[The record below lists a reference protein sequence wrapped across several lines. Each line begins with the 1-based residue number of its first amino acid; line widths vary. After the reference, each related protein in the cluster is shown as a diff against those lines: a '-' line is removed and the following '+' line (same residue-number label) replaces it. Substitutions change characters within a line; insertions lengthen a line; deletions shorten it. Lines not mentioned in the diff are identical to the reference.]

1 MPQLSPAHIISL
13 VLRSSITS
21 NSQKG
26 TEQRDALFA
35 RLFGL
40 MSVID
45 SGLLLRPTA
54 SLEDFKLTLGE
65 LWGLGEKK
73 AWIREPSWW
82 AAIRGIRALLSAQ
95 GQEVAWKEQAIQAV
109 VDRVYGK
116 AAAGGGVGA
125 MPWTQEKVA
134 LTLLLQSHR
143 PDFDWKSLLAPA
155 FKNGDVLAATNLH
168 TLSRILKETSEPE
181 SSRAPSGEP
190 VSRSVPAGTWKPQ
203 LHFIWDVLFGAYF
216 PSSASDTANILGT
229 SIHGDKASFQEF
241 WQAVVDD
248 GLFSPTSTPQ
258 RKFWG
263 FEVVDKALHT
273 ATKDELPMIFT
284 KNFMRTWM
292 NQLSGQDKYLHKA
305 AVQVAKT
312 LQTVTKANPL
322 IGFPLLSQ
330 LIGQHGSQ
338 QFDRLTKTKTVE
350 GIMGSLDVEGVR
362 NYLSYLIKS
371 FEADSD
377 ETQRL
382 WSIDQLASLLKNANV
397 PKDDTTIWTVLQLLV
412 LYGFFTVRKSNP
424 KSACTTLKTAN
435 VLVVSDKITESCRSR
450 FFSSIIELTISTR
463 TTTGGKDQKS
473 TKQSLAADESG
484 KLWLTRSLELL
495 HTLEADK
502 KHVTPVTDV
511 DEEIQ
516 LARKEAAG
524 TLKTLQKSASLQ
536 EDVEQ
541 GLRILLTFA
550 LLKTYDDD
558 VKAYEILDDV
568 DKCARAMAQ
577 PSASSSQKAA
587 DGDLPPVDLLVDAL
601 VAYLDQASSDLKSLA
616 GHVFGLISSQAS
628 ETTVEHL
635 IAQLE
640 QIGGGEDSDEEM
652 DDDEEDDDEDQESE
666 DESSDD
672 ADVDDDADA
681 AVDPE
686 LRKRLAEALQVS
698 GMADEE
704 IDGDEDE
711 SSEGDESDDESV
723 TMDDDAM
730 LALDD
735 KLAAIFKSQ
744 TTGKKQ
750 NQASIVEN
758 MHFKSRVLDL
768 IEIYLRKQASNALA
782 FRFIPPLI
790 RLAQMTGPEEKSVAT
805 KSANVLT
812 RRFEKSDSV
821 PAVTDVAAVSEI
833 LDEIHRIARSA
844 PNKEIAKLCSQCSIA
859 VAKSLAHSQQSNT
872 VVAAYQTSLK
882 DYMTKKTSKLAP
894 SFIND
899 LLARQ
904 PVQAWAIRGD
914 LVRYAGGEAVNAFH
928 IEEALNMLAALS
940 KQLAALSKTV
950 EADEINAFIVDCQK
964 VIYDSLEKV
973 ADGSLSWNANRVKE
987 AIKTALQVARHSSAV
1002 LDTPEAIAEAWD
1014 VERLRK
1020 LQASLEQ
1027 AASVKNTPSVFTLL
1041 SQLALAVDPEAKKAQ
1056 AARKQEKQQ
1065 AKKRKADDVSEV
1077 TKPNGK
1083 AEKVEGETKAKKVK
1097 KMKKAG
1103 GASK

>member
-1 MPQLSPAHIISL
+1 MPQLSPSHVISL

-40 MSVID
+40 MAVID

-73 AWIREPSWW
+73 AWIREPAWW
-82 AAIRGIRALLSAQ
+82 AAIRGVRALLNAEQMS
-95 GQEVAWKEQAIQAV
+95 WKEQAIQAV

-116 AAAGGGVGA
+116 AGAGA
-125 MPWTQEKVA
+125 MPWTQEQVA

-143 PDFDWKSLLAPA
+143 PDLDWKSLLSPA
-155 FKNGDVLAATNLH
+155 FKNGNVLAVTNLH
-168 TLSRILKETSEPE
+168 VLSRILKETSEPE
-181 SSRAPSGEP
+181 AAGTPNGEP
-190 VSRSVPAGTWKPQ
+190 ISRSIPAGTWKPQ

-216 PSSASDTANILGT
+216 PSAAAASLLGA
-229 SIHGDKASFQEF
+229 SVQGDKASFQEF

-248 GLFSPTSTPQ
+248 GLFNPTSTPQ

-263 FEVVDKALHT
+263 FEVVEKALKT
-273 ATKDELPMIFT
+273 CGKEELPMIFT

-292 NQLSGQDKYLHKA
+292 NQLSGSDKYLHKA
-305 AVQVAKT
+305 ALQVAKT
-312 LQTVTKANPL
+312 LQAVTKANPL

-330 LIGQHGSQ
+330 LIGQHGSR

-350 GIMGSLDVEGVR
+350 GIMGSLDVEGVES
-362 NYLSYLIKS
+362 YLSYLVKS

-382 WSIDQLASLLKNANV
+382 WAVEQLSSLLRNATV
-397 PKDDTTIWTVLQLLV
+397 PKDDATIGTVLEILV
-412 LYGFFTVRKSNP
+412 LYGFFTVRKPNG
-424 KSACTTLKTAN
+424 KSSCATLKTAI
-435 VLVVSDKITESCRSR
+435 VLVVSDKIAEACRAR
-450 FFSSIIELTISTR
+450 FFSSVIELTIANRSA
-463 TTTGGKDQKS
+463 GKDAKG
-473 TKQSLAADESG
+473 KQSLATDEAG

-502 KHVTPVTDV
+502 KHVSPVTDV

-516 LARKEAAG
+516 LARKEAVG
-524 TLKTLQKSASLQ
+524 TLKALQKSASLQ
-536 EDVEQ
+536 QDVEQ

-577 PSASSSQKAA
+577 PSASSSQQAA
-587 DGDLPPVDLLVDAL
+587 GDLPPVDLLVDAL
-601 VAYLDQASSDLKSLA
+601 IAYLDQASSDLKSLA

-628 ETTVEHL
+628 ETTIEHL

-640 QIGGGEDSDEEM
+640 QIGGGNDSDEDMEES
-652 DDDEEDDDEDQESE
+652 DGDSDDEDAASESGSAEDDDEAE
-666 DESSDD
+666 DET
-672 ADVDDDADA
+672 DA

-698 GMADEE
+698 GMAEE
-704 IDGDEDE
+704 DEDE
-711 SSEGDESDDESV
+711 DEDDSSEDEESDDESV

-744 TTGKKQ
+744 AAGKKQ

-768 IEIYLRKQASNALA
+768 IEIYLRKQAANALV
-782 FRFIPPLI
+782 FRFIPSLI
-790 RLAQMTGPEEKSVAT
+790 RLAQMTGPEEKSVAI

-812 RRFEKSDSV
+812 RRFEKSDTV
-821 PAVTDVAAVSEI
+821 PTVTDVAAVTEV
-833 LDEIHRIARSA
+833 LDEIHSMARSA
-844 PNKEIAKLCSQCSIA
+844 PNKDIAKLCSQCSIA
-859 VAKSLAHSQQSNT
+859 VAKSLAHSQHPAP
-872 VVAAYQTSLK
+872 VVSAYQTSLK

-894 SFIND
+894 SLIND

-904 PVQAWAIRGD
+904 PLQAWALRDD
-914 LVRYAGGEAVNAFH
+914 LVRYAGGAAVNAFH
-928 IEEALNMLAALS
+928 TEEALNMLAALS
-940 KQLAALSKTV
+940 KQLSALSKAV
-950 EADEINAFIVDCQK
+950 DADEINAFISDCQK
-964 VIYDSLEKV
+964 VIYDNLEQV
-973 ADGSLSWNANRVKE
+973 ASGSLSWNASRVKE
-987 AIKTALQVARHSSAV
+987 AIKTALQIARHSTTV
-1002 LDTPEAIAEAWD
+1002 LDSPEAVAEAWD
-1014 VERLRK
+1014 VKRLRK
-1020 LQASLEQ
+1020 VQSALEQ
-1027 AASVKNTPSVFTLL
+1027 SASVKNTPSVFTLL
-1041 SQLALAVDPEAKKAQ
+1041 SQLALMVDPEAKKAQ

-1065 AKKRKADDVSEV
+1065 AKKRKAEDVTPVAEKSEG
-1077 TKPNGK
+1077 KADKADGNGK
-1083 AEKVEGETKAKKVK
+1083 AKKAKKVK
-1097 KMKKAG
+1097 KSG
-1103 GASK
+1103 DVSK